1 VTPSRRIV
9 AFVRVLIVALSLCLL
24 GTAHTHTQG
33 TDAAAASDPRGPQ
46 PDHATAVDLPD
57 PGAAL
62 TEERDEDPRDSED
75 GDTRPPPR
83 ATDVTPS
90 MRGHRA
96 MMARGPPEAPR
107 PVAHR
112 PRSSRGPP
120 AQV

>member
-1 VTPSRRIV
+1 MTRSRRIV
-9 AFVRVLIVALSLCLL
+9 AFVRVLLVALSLCLL
-24 GTAHTHTQG
+24 GTAHTHAQDST
-33 TDAAAASDPRGPQ
+33 AAASDPRGPQ

-57 PGAAL
+57 LGAAL

-83 ATDVTPS
+83 STDVTPS

-96 MMARGPPEAPR
+96 MMARGPPEGPR

-120 AQV
+120 AQI